1 VWNDV
6 KRALR
11 TKQRTHPSGET
22 FLFTCPGLC
31 GGLAVSPLQCPRTSC
46 LPSCPEALTV
56 DVAWKCGQGARRKRR
71 GRKLFPPLQFWLLLA
86 RTRPAGPPPSCGPDK
101 QQNER
106 LSNAFIYTLNT
117 HTHAH
122 KIACSHAMAGTQGK
136 RCPSLFAPS
145 FWVMMPFAG
154 AASSLSFFPC
164 L

>member
-1 VWNDV
+1 MWNDV

-86 RTRPAGPPPSCGPDK
+86 RTSVQGQLVHLPPAVQTSSKTSVCRMP
-101 QQNER
+101 
-106 LSNAFIYTLNT
+106 LSTHST
-117 HTHAH
+117 HTHTHIRLPARTQWQAH
-122 KIACSHAMAGTQGK
+122 KARGVQAFLHL
-136 RCPSLFAPS
+136 LF
-145 FWVMMPFAG
+145 G
-154 AASSLSFFPC
+154 
-164 L
+164 